1 MGDKNVICA
10 LSGGVDSSITATLI
24 HKAIGNQLT
33 SIFVNNG
40 LLRKNEDEDV
50 MKFLKKDLGLNVI
63 LVDASSQFLKKLNKI
78 TDPEIKRKIIGSE
91 FINVFENESKTIK
104 NVKFLA
110 QGLFIRT

>member
-50 MKFLKKDLGLNVI
+50 MKFLKKI
-63 LVDASSQFLKKLNKI
+63 
-78 TDPEIKRKIIGSE
+78 
-91 FINVFENESKTIK
+91 
-104 NVKFLA
+104 
-110 QGLFIRT
+110 